1 MDTDNLKVGE
11 KGEQLAENYLKKKGY
26 SVLERNYKNK
36 YGEIDLIA
44 QKSNELVFIEV
55 RSKTEN
61 DFGMPEETVKGKKKK
76 KLKQNALAYTTFNNY
91 DGFYR
96 IDLVCVVFTK
106 DGEIKRLTHHENIIN

>member
-1 MDTDNLKVGE
+1 MENLKTGE
-11 KGEQLAENYLKKKGY
+11 RGEEVAKNYLEGEGY
-26 SVLERNYKNK
+26 IIIEKNHK
-36 YGEIDLIA
+36 NRHGETDLIA
-44 QKSNELVFIEV
+44 KKGNELVFIEV
-55 RSKTEN
+55 RSKTET

>member
-1 MDTDNLKVGE
+1 MANNNLKVGE
-11 KGEQLAENYLKKKGY
+11 KGEQVAESYLKKKGY

-44 QKSNELVFIEV
+44 KEGSELVFIEV

-106 DGEIKRLTHHENIIN
+106 NGEIKRLTHHKNIIN